1 MRVKTKCID
10 ILSMNL
16 QMIDTSTN
24 IKNNKIQTV
33 AQTKRTRDI
42 ERDKQVTQK
51 VFLTKGFPLETTI
64 KMR

>member
-33 AQTKRTRDI
+33 AQTKRKRDI
-42 ERDKQVTQK
+42 ETDKHVTQK
-51 VFLTKGFPLETTI
+51 VLVT
-64 KMR
+64 